1 MGARRRGRREK
12 QLGRGGGDKG
22 PPLDREQ
29 TVLKYPIRISQSPI
43 TSRGSESSDLG
54 RRLKEEG

>member
-22 PPLDREQ
+22 PPLDRDETDVAHRQ
-29 TVLKYPIRISQSPI
+29 MTVYKG
-43 TSRGSESSDLG
+43 T
-54 RRLKEEG
+54 RRNPRYLILIGHVN